1 MNTIYRKPRTKAR
14 VPFSYSSVLASEALR
29 AILVQKNIAAAEQ
42 VDRARK
48 GPVHVNFGEWELNE
62 IQICE
67 MGSWGPEGEYV
78 AVARE
83 RLV

>member
-1 MNTIYRKPRTKAR
+1 M
-14 VPFSYSSVLASEALR
+14 
-29 AILVQKNIAAAEQ
+29 VQKNIAVTEQ
-42 VDRARK
+42 VDKARK